1 MGLISRRWQPA
12 APLLLLSFRVLALPL
27 LFEDT
32 DSWSAGATSQHDA
45 ACGADS
51 SCAAIL
57 ASRLHLWR
65 KQRDS
70 RYPGYEAQVAETK
83 GAPSM
88 ASEEV
93 GALRAAQQGGAGN
106 DEARSA
112 RLQKWRR
119 TRRRLEGSEA
129 SHTVH
134 SRQAKSGHE
143 GKPRQH
149 HGAAGGPLQGVNVI
163 FDGIMF
169 KIHGGRMFGINKMW

>member
-1 MGLISRRWQPA
+1 MRGLISRRWQPA
-12 APLLLLSFRVLALPL
+12 APLLLLSVRVLVLTL

-32 DSWSAGATSQHDA
+32 DSWSADATSQHDA
-45 ACGADS
+45 ACGANS
-51 SCAAIL
+51 SCAAL
-57 ASRLHLWR
+57 LTWRLQLWR

-70 RYPGYEAQVAETK
+70 RYEAQVAETK

-93 GALRAAQQGGAGN
+93 GAVRRASQQGGAGN

-112 RLQKWRR
+112 RLQSWRR
-119 TRRRLEGSEA
+119 TSQRVAGSEA
-129 SHTVH
+129 SHTFVH
-134 SRQAKSGHE
+134 SGQAKSGHE
-143 GKPRQH
+143 GN
-149 HGAAGGPLQGVNVI
+149 HGAAGGPLEGVNVI